1 MSGSLCFWNL
11 CVRKFCRGY
20 ISGTIKLLVK
30 GKGISKM
37 FKNLFM
43 TMDYVTFMKWQ
54 FAAMASG
61 AALIGTWW
69 LCSKWEKAYEDARNE
84 GVVA

>member
-1 MSGSLCFWNL
+1 
-11 CVRKFCRGY
+11 
-20 ISGTIKLLVK
+20 
-30 GKGISKM
+30 M

-69 LCSKWEKAYEDARNE
+69 MTPVTKALLRERR
-84 GVVA
+84 